1 MILKFCYVLYIIVFF
16 DMGNICSYN
25 DNEKIE
31 LLENRLDDQ
40 NSSLEKLHQEN
51 KILKREN
58 KYFKERLEKIMN
70 QKINSIL

>member
-1 MILKFCYVLYIIVFF
+1 
-16 DMGNICSYN
+16 MGNICSYN

-70 QKINSIL
+70 QKISSIL